1 MPEGAFQ
8 TQIQASAKMNAA
20 TGDPALDRSIVLVG
34 LMGSGKSAIGR
45 RLAARIGMNFVDA
58 DAEIEAAAGLS
69 ISDIFE
75 VHGEQ
80 AFRDGERR
88 VIARLLSEPAH
99 VLATGGGA
107 FGDEGTRQKVKER
120 AFSVWLRADF
130 DVLLRRVSRRDNRP
144 LLKVENKEEVL
155 RRLIEE
161 RYPIYQEAD
170 IIVQSQDG
178 PHEET
183 VIDVIGALKRLIGN
197 QPLNADATRSSNL
210 AT

>member
-1 MPEGAFQ
+1 MKA
-8 TQIQASAKMNAA
+8 ASA
-20 TGDPALDRSIVLVG
+20 DPAFARSIVLVG

-45 RLAARIGMNFVDA
+45 RLAARIGMDFVDA
-58 DAEIEAAAGLS
+58 DSEIEDAAGLS
-69 ISDIFE
+69 VNDIFE

-88 VIARLLSEPAH
+88 VIARLLSEPPH

-107 FGDEGTRQKVKER
+107 FIDPETRKRIKEC
-120 AFSVWLRADF
+120 AFSIWLRADF
-130 DVLLRRVSRRDNRP
+130 DILLRRVSRRDNRP
-144 LLKVENKEEVL
+144 LLKVENKEAVL
-155 RRLIEE
+155 RHLIEE
-161 RYPIYQEAD
+161 RHPIYEEAD

-183 VIDVIGALKRLIGN
+183 VRNVIAALERLGEGE
-197 QPLNADATRSSNL
+197 QRDAATAQHPNL

>member
-1 MPEGAFQ
+1 MN
-8 TQIQASAKMNAA
+8 TASA
-20 TGDPALDRSIVLVG
+20 DPAFDRSIVLVG

-45 RLAARIGMNFVDA
+45 RLAARIGMDFVDA
-58 DAEIEAAAGLS
+58 DSEIEDAAGLS
-69 ISDIFE
+69 VNDIFE

-88 VIARLLSEPAH
+88 VIARLLSAPPH

-107 FGDEGTRQKVKER
+107 FIDPETRKRIKEC
-120 AFSVWLRADF
+120 AFSIWLRADF

-144 LLKVENKEEVL
+144 LLKVENKEAVL
-155 RRLIEE
+155 RHLIEE
-161 RYPIYQEAD
+161 RYPIYEEAD

-183 VIDVIGALKRLIGN
+183 VRNVIAALERLGEGE
-197 QPLNADATRSSNL
+197 QRDAATAQHPNL